1 MIEKNPIT
9 VATKRLS
16 LADEVYMQLMSQM
29 AHGKFEVGEKLAS
42 EHKLAEEFSVSRP
55 VVRQALHRLTSDE
68 IIVSRRGSGSF
79 VLRLPPSEMDLAK
92 GSIGPAMRAYEVRF
106 ALEPEIARLAAL
118 RHDPRAISLLGKAFD
133 ELRDQMLEDQNAML
147 ADQAFH
153 MAIAQAT
160 GNELFHEQ
168 LELLN
173 KWTIYG
179 MQIASKITTDSP
191 GNRRDAVIREHAHIL
206 DAIKLG
212 DQEGAK
218 LFMQYHLRQVRRRI
232 TNRDYKS

>member
-1 MIEKNPIT
+1 
-9 VATKRLS
+9 
-16 LADEVYMQLMSQM
+16 
-29 AHGKFEVGEKLAS
+29 
-42 EHKLAEEFSVSRP
+42 
-55 VVRQALHRLTSDE
+55 
-68 IIVSRRGSGSF
+68 
-79 VLRLPPSEMDLAK
+79 
-92 GSIGPAMRAYEVRF
+92 
-106 ALEPEIARLAAL
+106 
-118 RHDPRAISLLGKAFD
+118 
-133 ELRDQMLEDQNAML
+133 ML